1 MSIAFLFPGQG
12 AQTPGMGK
20 DLYDKYDEIKK
31 LYEDVKN
38 ITGVDVAK
46 LTFDSSEEEL
56 SQTKNTQIAILVM
69 SLGIL
74 KVLKENEIKADYA
87 AGLSLGEYTALMY
100 GNAFSFEDGI
110 KIVKKRGELMQEYVP
125 EGKWLMAAIL
135 GLDDDKV
142 EEVCKSVTSGFV
154 TPANYNCVGQIVV
167 SGDEKGIAEL
177 EEKAKEAGA
186 RKVTIL
192 KTSGPFHTEKLQEAS
207 RLLREELE
215 KIDVKLPDVKVIK
228 NIDAKSYSSED
239 NMKEIL
245 ANHVTNP
252 VRFAKSIEYMLA
264 QGVDTFVEIG
274 PGKTLTGFVKRI
286 SREVKLININSVESL
301 EAAIAE
307 LK

>member
-12 AQTPGMGK
+12 AQAPGMGK

-38 ITGVDVAK
+38 ITGIDVAK
-46 LTFDSSEEEL
+46 LTFESSEEEL

-74 KVLKENEIKADYA
+74 KILEKNGIKANTA
-87 AGLSLGEYTALMY
+87 AGLSLGEYTALIY
-100 GNAFSFEDGI
+100 GKAFNFEDGI
-110 KIVKKRGELMQEYVP
+110 KAVKKRGELMQEYVP

-186 RKVTIL
+186 RKVAIL
-192 KTSGPFHTEKLQEAS
+192 KTSGPFHTEKLEQAS
-207 RLLREELE
+207 KLLREELE
-215 KIDVKLPDVKVIK
+215 KIEVKVPEIEVVK
-228 NIDAKSYSSED
+228 NIDAKPYTSND
-239 NMKEIL
+239 NIREIL
-245 ANHVTNP
+245 ANHVTHP
-252 VRFAKSIEYMLA
+252 VRFSKSIEYML
-264 QGVDTFVEIG
+264 QNGVDTFVEIG

-286 SREVKLININSVESL
+286 SRDVKLININNVESL
-301 EAAIAE
+301 ETAIAE

>member
-12 AQTPGMGK
+12 AQAPGMGK

-38 ITGVDVAK
+38 ITGIDVAK
-46 LTFDSSEEEL
+46 LTFESSEEEL

-74 KVLKENEIKADYA
+74 KILEKNGIKANTA
-87 AGLSLGEYTALMY
+87 AGLSLGEYTALIY
-100 GNAFSFEDGI
+100 GKAFNFEDGI
-110 KIVKKRGELMQEYVP
+110 KAVKKRGELMQEYVP

-186 RKVTIL
+186 RKVAIL
-192 KTSGPFHTEKLQEAS
+192 KTSGPFHTEKLEQAS
-207 RLLREELE
+207 KLLREELE
-215 KIDVKLPDVKVIK
+215 KIEVKVPEIEVVK
-228 NIDAKSYSSED
+228 NIDAKPYTSND
-239 NMKEIL
+239 NIKEIL
-245 ANHVTNP
+245 ANHVTHP
-252 VRFAKSIEYMLA
+252 VRFSKSIEYML
-264 QGVDTFVEIG
+264 QNGVDTFVEIG

-286 SREVKLININSVESL
+286 SRDVKLININNVESL
-301 EAAIAE
+301 ETAIAE